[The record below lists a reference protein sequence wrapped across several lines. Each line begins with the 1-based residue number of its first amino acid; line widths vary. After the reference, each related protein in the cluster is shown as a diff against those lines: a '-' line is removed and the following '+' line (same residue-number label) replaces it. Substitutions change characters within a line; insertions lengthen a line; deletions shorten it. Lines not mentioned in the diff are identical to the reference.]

1 MYFVIRRTKKKKE
14 NGVSIVNV
22 CESQMQRGVGGRER
36 ETEGRMER
44 ERQFGFV
51 HAEVWLLHAIISGCF
66 DTV

>member
-1 MYFVIRRTKKKKE
+1 MSAGEQKEKE

-22 CESQMQRGVGGRER
+22 YENQTQRKVGGRER
-36 ETEGRMER
+36 ETEGRRER